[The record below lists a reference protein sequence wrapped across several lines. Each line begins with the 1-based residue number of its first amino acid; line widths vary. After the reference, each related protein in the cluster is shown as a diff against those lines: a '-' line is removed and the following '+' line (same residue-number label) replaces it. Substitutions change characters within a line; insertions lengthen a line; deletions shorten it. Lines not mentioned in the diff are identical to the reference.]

1 MFASAGGLLLGEDQK
16 PQRPRPATLLAT
28 NRGGDKIQANMR
40 WLNRTGLASDWQA
53 RSPTGLMIVRP
64 QIRALASLGH
74 ILAGN
79 RGHASTPYLALG
91 VGVFSALAFSPA
103 GVILGRNGAIV
114 TYSAFLLALAIKM
127 LTA

>member
-1 MFASAGGLLLGEDQK
+1 MWAPPRSVRAGPPCDRSEPLL
-16 PQRPRPATLLAT
+16 P
-28 NRGGDKIQANMR
+28 
-40 WLNRTGLASDWQA
+40 
-53 RSPTGLMIVRP
+53 
-64 QIRALASLGH
+64 LGH
-74 ILAGN
+74 ILAEN
-79 RGHASTPYLALG
+79 RGHANTPYLALG